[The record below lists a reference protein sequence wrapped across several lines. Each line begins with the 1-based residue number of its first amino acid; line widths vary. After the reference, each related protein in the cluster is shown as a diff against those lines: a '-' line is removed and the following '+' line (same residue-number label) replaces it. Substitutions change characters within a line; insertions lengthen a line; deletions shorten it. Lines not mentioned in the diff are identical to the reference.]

1 MLIGHGP
8 EDEPVSP
15 RNNVFDKP
23 PLRVAVAGGEGESWA
38 AGDGFVLRFDR
49 GGVTPEPIDANG
61 SPVAMELDPVGV
73 PWLLTERAI
82 LRRQGLGAPRW
93 RVYHEH
99 EASAPPFVA
108 LGFTPMG
115 ARLIDAK
122 GGGVLL
128 EPEDITAWRQ

>member
-1 MLIGHGP
+1 
-8 EDEPVSP
+8 
-15 RNNVFDKP
+15 
-23 PLRVAVAGGEGESWA
+23 
-38 AGDGFVLRFDR
+38 
-49 GGVTPEPIDANG
+49 
-61 SPVAMELDPVGV
+61 
-73 PWLLTERAI
+73 

-99 EASAPPFVA
+99 EASAPSFVA